1 MDEELPTQLIIWLY
15 HQENTGGYAVFTE
28 EPTPTEHQ
36 YALVNGCTGPF
47 KGTLALE
54 DYKHRMQ

>member
-1 MDEELPTQLIIWLY
+1 MEDEPTGLIIWLY

-36 YALVNGCTGPF
+36 YALLNGCIGPF
-47 KGTLALE
+47 TGTLELQ
-54 DYKHRMQ
+54 DYKHKLN